1 MKRCVVC
8 NEPSDSRFCQT
19 CADLDYARVIRG
31 YCAHARSTSPLD
43 MAQEIMSHPKFPV
56 AGQAH
61 HPLVAAVLVTAWRNA
76 TGDDTAGRVE
86 TAIEKGNS
94 IPGGFCAGFGAD
106 AAAIACGIAVSTIR
120 SNTIKAEHA
129 PGRALAHALTG
140 QAMLHIANGTG
151 NRCCK
156 RSVYGVLEGATNYFA
171 SALEVPLAPASA
183 RVECLFPE
191 KNKLCNREACRYYPA
206 GAVAAVQPH
215 PRLTVIEEVA

>member
-1 MKRCVVC
+1 MKRCLVC
-8 NEPSDSRFCQT
+8 NAPADARFCPA
-19 CADLDYARVIRG
+19 CADLDYAGVIRG
-31 YCAHARSTSPLD
+31 YCAHATSTSPLD

-76 TGDDTAGRVE
+76 TGQDGAGRVE

-120 SNTIKAEHA
+120 GNTIKAEHA

-156 RSVYGVLEGATNYFA
+156 RSVYGVLEVGTTYFI
-171 SALEVPLAPASA
+171 SALGVPLAHPST
-183 RVECLFPE
+183 RVDCPFAE

-206 GAVAAVQPH
+206 RVAAAAEPH

>member
-1 MKRCVVC
+1 MERCLVC
-8 NEPSDSRFCQT
+8 KEPSASRFCPT
-19 CADLDYARVIRG
+19 CADLDYAGVIRG
-31 YCAHARSTSPLD
+31 HCAHATSTSPLD

-76 TGDDTAGRVE
+76 TGEDAAGCVE
-86 TAIEKGNS
+86 SAIEKGNS

-120 SNTIKAEHA
+120 GNTIKAEHA

-140 QAMLHIANGTG
+140 QAMLHIANGSG

-156 RSVYGVLEGATNYFA
+156 RSVYGVLEVATNYFA
-171 SALEVPLAPASA
+171 SALGVRFAQAKT
-183 RVECLFPE
+183 RVECPFPE
-191 KNKLCNREACRYYPA
+191 RNKLCNREACRYYPA
-206 GAVAAVQPH
+206 GAAAAPSH

>member
-1 MKRCVVC
+1 MKRCLAC
-8 NEPSDSRFCQT
+8 NNPSDSRFCPT
-19 CADLDYARVIRG
+19 CTDLQYADVIRG
-31 YCAHARSTSPLD
+31 YCAHAISTSPLD
-43 MAQEIMSHPKFPV
+43 MAQEIMSHPKFPI

-76 TGDDTAGRVE
+76 TGEDASGRVE
-86 TAIEKGNS
+86 AAIEKGNS

-120 SNTIKAEHA
+120 GNTIKAEHA

-140 QAMLHIANGTG
+140 QAMLHIASGTG

-156 RSVYGVLEGATNYFA
+156 RSVYGVLEIATNYFT
-171 SALEVPLAPASA
+171 SALGVPLARASA
-183 RVECLFPE
+183 RVECPFPD

-206 GAVAAVQPH
+206 GAAAVAAPH
-215 PRLTVIEEVA
+215 PRLTIIEEVA